1 MAKVADDEAVLLAR
15 EGLVACLS
23 HIGQEAAA
31 LSSQAY
37 RHTAFSSAPA
47 LGMCIQ
53 RILQPT
59 LQPRLARLIRAQ

>member
-1 MAKVADDEAVLLAR
+1 MR
-15 EGLVACLS
+15 
-23 HIGQEAAA
+23 GQEAAA

-37 RHTAFSSAPA
+37 RRTAFSKVLPH